1 MTPMFLPH
9 NALDAMDDDTAALLP
24 LPAMQGR
31 QQLRALRD
39 RAIAE
44 GAHVLLL
51 LWPTLEWVLL
61 AVEPPADVVIRDAVQ
76 LVPNLLANPAALQ
89 QMRDNSRRGQ
99 HLAWLQLHRPDTL
112 H

>member
-9 NALDAMDDDTAALLP
+9 NALDAMDDDATALLP
-24 LPAMQGR
+24 LPAVQGC

-51 LWPTLEWVLL
+51 WPTLEWVLL
-61 AVEPPADVVIRDAVQ
+61 AVEPPTYVVVRDAVR
-76 LVPNLLANPAALQ
+76 LVPNLLADPAALQ
-89 QMRDNSRRGQ
+89 QMHDNSRRGQ
-99 HLAWLQLHRPDTL
+99 HLAWLQLYRPDAL

>member
-1 MTPMFLPH
+1 MTPIFLPH
-9 NALDAMDDDTAALLP
+9 NALDAVDDEAAVLLP
-24 LPAMQGR
+24 PPAARGR
-31 QQLRALRD
+31 EQLRALRD

-61 AVEPPADVVIRDAVQ
+61 AVDLPAGVVVRDTVQ
-76 LVPNLLANPAALQ
+76 LVPNLMANPAALQ
-89 QMRDNSRRGQ
+89 QMHDNSRQGQ
-99 HLAWLQLHRPDTL
+99 HLAWLKLHRPDTC